1 MLFIRVLAMK
11 CENCDYELVGF
22 EEEYFLCPKCGNII
36 VKNCIKVKSKQ
47 LIINYSSEF
56 QKKIRLLKKVSLFFS
71 LSSFILFF
79 ILYFT
84 LFGFGDM
91 SDVLEYHARRGY
103 TMDSIPGFII
113 PLIYGATETWINV
126 IRQIFGCKYFF
137 SFRIYVY
144 RVVRIALYIISIYLV
159 SKYVD
164 FFIIPYIMEH
174 HYENLPLDKLAL
186 AIKNERLGCQILVIY
201 SFITHIIIEIIDIY
215 VKNCAYNINQEIKKY
230 CEYY

>member
-1 MLFIRVLAMK
+1 MK
-11 CENCDYELVGF
+11 CENCDYELVDF
-22 EEEYFLCPKCGNII
+22 EEGYFLCPRCGNII
-36 VKNCIKVKSKQ
+36 VENSIKVKSKQ

-56 QKKIRLLKKVSLFFS
+56 QKKIRILKKVSLFFS

-144 RVVRIALYIISIYLV
+144 RAVRFVVYIICFYLIFKYIY
-159 SKYVD
+159 D
-164 FFIIPYIMEH
+164 FLIPYII
-174 HYENLPLDKLAL
+174 ENSRDDLAPNSLAL
-186 AIKNERLGCQILVIY
+186 AIKNEKFACTFILVY
-201 SFITHIIIEIIDIY
+201 SFISHIIIDIIDIY
-215 VKNCAYNINQEIKKY
+215 AENCAYNINQEIKKY